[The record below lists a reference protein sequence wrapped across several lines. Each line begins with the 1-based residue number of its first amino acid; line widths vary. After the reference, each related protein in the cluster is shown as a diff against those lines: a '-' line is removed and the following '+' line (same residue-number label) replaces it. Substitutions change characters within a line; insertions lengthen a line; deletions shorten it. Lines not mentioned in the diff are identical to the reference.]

1 MFEDF
6 LNNTKIWL
14 TEAEGSDIVISSR
27 IRLARNIDTFPFSLR
42 ASSAQRQEI
51 LDRLKGI
58 YTQLSALGDAIFV
71 EMDGLDEIDKYFLIE
86 RHLMSQE
93 HLSGDHKGMIVTRD
107 ESIAVML
114 NEEDHLRI
122 QIIKGGFN
130 LQEAWSIINALDDEL
145 SQQLPLAYV
154 ADIGY
159 LTACPTNTGTG
170 LRASCML
177 HLPALVL
184 TKKINRV
191 LELMAKLS
199 FTARGIF
206 GEGTQ
211 ALGNFF
217 QVSNQVSLGMQEQEL
232 IDNLSGIVRQIQD
245 QEVASREVLLRR
257 YRPSLEDNVWRAW
270 GILSNCRLINSNE
283 TFSHLSMLRL
293 GVDLGIIKGIRK
305 RDISELFIMTQP
317 AHLQKMEQKTL
328 KEGERDHMR
337 ASILRERLR
346 RSDVQ

>member
-1 MFEDF
+1 
-6 LNNTKIWL
+6 
-14 TEAEGSDIVISSR
+14 
-27 IRLARNIDTFPFSLR
+27 
-42 ASSAQRQEI
+42 
-51 LDRLKGI
+51 
-58 YTQLSALGDAIFV
+58 
-71 EMDGLDEIDKYFLIE
+71 
-86 RHLMSQE
+86 
-93 HLSGDHKGMIVTRD
+93 
-107 ESIAVML
+107 
-114 NEEDHLRI
+114 
-122 QIIKGGFN
+122 
-130 LQEAWSIINALDDEL
+130 
-145 SQQLPLAYV
+145 
-154 ADIGY
+154 
-159 LTACPTNTGTG
+159 
-170 LRASCML
+170 
-177 HLPALVL
+177 
-184 TKKINRV
+184 
-191 LELMAKLS
+191 
-199 FTARGIF
+199 
-206 GEGTQ
+206 
-211 ALGNFF
+211 
-217 QVSNQVSLGMQEQEL
+217 VSNQVSLGMQEQEL